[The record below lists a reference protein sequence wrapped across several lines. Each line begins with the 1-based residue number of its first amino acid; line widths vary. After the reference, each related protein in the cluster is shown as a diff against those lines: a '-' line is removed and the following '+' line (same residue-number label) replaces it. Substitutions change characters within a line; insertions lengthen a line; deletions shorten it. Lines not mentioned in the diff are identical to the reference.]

1 MAGVNLS
8 TVTSGPQDRPG
19 LTTDHQ
25 VVLLAAERPAHHV
38 HALILAAEVS
48 KRHHNSPLQTLFRFL
63 LLNP

>member
-25 VVLLAAERPAHHV
+25 VLLLAAERPAHHV

-48 KRHHNSPLQTLFRFL
+48 KRHTYIITLLFRLCLDF
-63 LLNP
+63 